1 MRFNAE
7 YDETNK
13 HYIELKGEL
22 EEQSKVCYISVY
34 NTHNIFEFSLF

>member
-13 HYIELKGEL
+13 HYLQLKGEL
-22 EEQSKVCYISVY
+22 EEQSKVCYIFY
-34 NTHNIFEFSLF
+34 F